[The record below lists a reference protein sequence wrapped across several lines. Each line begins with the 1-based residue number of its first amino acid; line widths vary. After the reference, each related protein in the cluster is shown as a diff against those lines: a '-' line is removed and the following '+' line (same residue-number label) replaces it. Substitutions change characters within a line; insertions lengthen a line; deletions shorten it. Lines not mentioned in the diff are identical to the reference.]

1 MVGSVG
7 MIILT
12 GAVTIIM
19 SPITVVDFTT
29 TIIQAIVDITTA
41 IVEVEVDFILTILTE
56 VTRVT
61 LSMVVRVMGIRPKD
75 SRTARML
82 SSPRHSDGCLK
93 GLSLRLYILP

>member
-19 SPITVVDFTT
+19 IPITVVDFTT
-29 TIIQAIVDITTA
+29 TIIQTIVDITTA

-56 VTRVT
+56 VQT
-61 LSMVVRVMGIRPKD
+61 GDPQGDIKD
-75 SRTARML
+75 WST
-82 SSPRHSDGCLK
+82 SPNF
-93 GLSLRLYILP
+93 IQ